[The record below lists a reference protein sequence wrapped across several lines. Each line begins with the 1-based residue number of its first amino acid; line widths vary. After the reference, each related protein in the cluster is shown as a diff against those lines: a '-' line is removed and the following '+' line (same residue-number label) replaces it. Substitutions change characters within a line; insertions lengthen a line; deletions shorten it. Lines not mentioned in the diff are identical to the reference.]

1 MKKQNIK
8 TIKIPELTSHS
19 LNSNSLL
26 LEHNIDGNLEKQ
38 LNSKLIINQQDNLEQ
53 NLTKR
58 SKNVNN
64 QYNYQVCHTTENIK
78 QEKNEQASISLKNK
92 SYQNNNNKS
101 INSIVNKTDESAN
114 LKEEEK
120 DIVNPI
126 NYDITQQPDK
136 IFPLTIGTK
145 RNSECEIDDV
155 NSCDAL
161 TLWKKTLR
169 SSRGI
174 STMKKVVD
182 KYKAKQQQKNRQS
195 ILMNLALI
203 ENDFMPKQ
211 EITTQKRKC
220 NIPVLNP
227 ESTIVIIWNI
237 IVSLLMMYT
246 AIIMP
251 FRIAFIETD
260 STFWKVLETIIDFLF
275 LLDIVV
281 IFNVGYNDENEDLI
295 NDRGKIA
302 WKYLTGW
309 FFVDLITS
317 LPQNLMFSAKSEN
330 LQKGTDLLRLVKI
343 AKLNRLIRVFR
354 FFKLARFL
362 RKFKIFDNIYEKVK
376 INFGMSK
383 LISFIFQM
391 ILVFHVV
398 ACLWFFLSK
407 LYDEHNNWYTNFG
420 IRDDP
425 IIRKYFFSLYW
436 TITTIFTMGFGD
448 IHSYN
453 ALENAFSII
462 WMVFGVIF
470 FSIIIGTLSSIIA
483 NSESRETILKK
494 KLQIL
499 DDFAKK
505 TSLSESLKRKIT
517 FVLLFNSK
525 NEQSINNYDL
535 LNDIPSDLKYQV
547 ATAVQQGY
555 LKDIVFLSQIMYPN
569 FIAVIIQFLTP
580 IIFIENEIVYE
591 IGDTPRFMY
600 FILKG
605 RISFFTNERIPYC
618 TFHTGS
624 HFGEIDINEQQRI
637 HNVISTE
644 NSDFLSLSKK
654 HFNEIFGKDFQEI
667 YMQLIFL
674 ARKRKIRLEKLAKVV
689 TEKFYNDSY
698 DFEDNSSGI
707 DDSFS
712 DEDDVYSE
720 NEEKK
725 IEQMIEENK
734 HTIGTTLHR
743 ASSLLAKK

>member
-8 TIKIPELTSHS
+8 TIKIPKLTSHS
-19 LNSNSLL
+19 INSNSLL

-38 LNSKLIINQQDNLEQ
+38 LNSKLIINQQDNIEQ

-78 QEKNEQASISLKNK
+78 QEKNEQASISLKNRT
-92 SYQNNNNKS
+92 YQNNNNKS

-220 NIPVLNP
+220 IIPVLNP

-281 IFNVGYNDENEDLI
+281 TFNVGYNDENEDLI

-302 WKYLTGW
+302 WKYFTGW
-309 FFVDLITS
+309 FFVDLITTKFDV
-317 LPQNLMFSAKSEN
+317 FSK
-330 LQKGTDLLRLVKI
+330 
-343 AKLNRLIRVFR
+343 
-354 FFKLARFL
+354 
-362 RKFKIFDNIYEKVK
+362 
-376 INFGMSK
+376 
-383 LISFIFQM
+383 
-391 ILVFHVV
+391 
-398 ACLWFFLSK
+398 
-407 LYDEHNNWYTNFG
+407 
-420 IRDDP
+420 
-425 IIRKYFFSLYW
+425 IRKS
-436 TITTIFTMGFGD
+436 TKRNR
-448 IHSYN
+448 S
-453 ALENAFSII
+453 
-462 WMVFGVIF
+462 
-470 FSIIIGTLSSIIA
+470 SSIGQ
-483 NSESRETILKK
+483 N
-494 KLQIL
+494 
-499 DDFAKK
+499 
-505 TSLSESLKRKIT
+505 
-517 FVLLFNSK
+517 
-525 NEQSINNYDL
+525 
-535 LNDIPSDLKYQV
+535 
-547 ATAVQQGY
+547 
-555 LKDIVFLSQIMYPN
+555 
-569 FIAVIIQFLTP
+569 
-580 IIFIENEIVYE
+580 
-591 IGDTPRFMY
+591 
-600 FILKG
+600 
-605 RISFFTNERIPYC
+605 C
-618 TFHTGS
+618 
-624 HFGEIDINEQQRI
+624 
-637 HNVISTE
+637 
-644 NSDFLSLSKK
+644 
-654 HFNEIFGKDFQEI
+654 
-667 YMQLIFL
+667 
-674 ARKRKIRLEKLAKVV
+674 
-689 TEKFYNDSY
+689 
-698 DFEDNSSGI
+698 
-707 DDSFS
+707 
-712 DEDDVYSE
+712 
-720 NEEKK
+720 
-725 IEQMIEENK
+725 
-734 HTIGTTLHR
+734 
-743 ASSLLAKK
+743 